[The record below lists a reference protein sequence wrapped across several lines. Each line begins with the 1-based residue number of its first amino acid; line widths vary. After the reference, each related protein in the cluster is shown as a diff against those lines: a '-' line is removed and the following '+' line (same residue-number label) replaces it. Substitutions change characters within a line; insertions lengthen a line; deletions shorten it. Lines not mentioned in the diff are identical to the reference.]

1 MPCCKTTADNS
12 TLVMLTQLHI
22 SNYALIDELSVSFES
37 GFNVITGET
46 GAGKSILLGALGF
59 ALGDRADTNV
69 LFDKDKKCVVE
80 AQFTLTNES
89 LKPLFEENDL
99 DFESECIFRRELN
112 PQKKSRA
119 FINDT
124 PVALQ
129 AMKEIGGR
137 LVDIHS
143 QHDSLLLTDAD
154 FQLRLLDDIAQN
166 GAALAEYQ
174 TEYGKYNTLKRR
186 LHELKEMASRNTAEN
201 DYLRFQLDELD
212 KAQLKEGEYAD
223 LEQTLNVMENAEE
236 IKTLLVTANGLM
248 EDAET
253 AILGQVN
260 ELSSTLSRLKHLLP
274 DMEGLQE
281 RVDSIKV
288 EMKDIAYDLR
298 RKEDDTQ
305 FDETQLQSLQE
316 RYDLLS
322 RLMMKHR
329 VGSFDEL
336 ITLRDSLK
344 ERVNAFENIDEAIAK
359 AEQELK
365 ESEKRLSEL
374 AKALHDKRC
383 QAAMAFSE
391 KVTALVQQLAM
402 PYAQFHVA
410 VELQS
415 SFGSKG
421 SDEIGFL
428 FSANKGVA
436 VDDLRRVAS
445 GGELSR
451 LMLSIKSAV
460 SSYNYIPTLIFDEI
474 DTGVSGEVAAKI
486 GSIMRQMG
494 LSLQLISITHLPQ
507 VASQA
512 EHHYFI
518 YKDNEGA
525 RTQSHIRMLDAKERV
540 TEIAKM
546 LSNDKVTPEA
556 LRAAE
561 VLLK

>member
-1 MPCCKTTADNS
+1 
-12 TLVMLTQLHI
+12 MLKQLHI
-22 SNYALIDELSVSFES
+22 RNYALIDELNVSFES

-69 LFDKDKKCVVE
+69 LYDKDKKCVVE
-80 AQFTLTNES
+80 AQFELKNNTLQA
-89 LKPLFEENDL
+89 LFEENDL
-99 DFESECIFRRELN
+99 DFETDCIFRRELS

-129 AMKEIGGR
+129 AMKEIGSQ

-166 GAALAEYQ
+166 NSLLTDYQAEY
-174 TEYGKYNTLKRR
+174 GNYNQLKRS
-186 LHELKEMASRNTAEN
+186 LGDLKEMATKNTAEN
-201 DYLRFQLDELD
+201 DYLKFQLDELD
-212 KAQLKEGEYAD
+212 KADLKEGEYAEI
-223 LEQTLNVMENAEE
+223 EQTLNVMENSEE

-248 EDAET
+248 EDSET

-274 DMEGLQE
+274 DTESLFE
-281 RVDSIKV
+281 RIENLKV
-288 EMKDIAYDLR
+288 ELKDIAYDLR
-298 RKEDDTQ
+298 HKEDETQ
-305 FDETQLQSLQE
+305 FDEEQLQNLQE

-329 VGSFDEL
+329 VNEFGEL
-336 ITLRDSLK
+336 IALRDSLK
-344 ERVNAFENIDEAIAK
+344 EKVNAFENIDEAIAQ
-359 AEQELK
+359 AEKQLK
-365 ESEKRLSEL
+365 TSEKQLSSL
-374 AKALHDKRC
+374 AKNLHEKRC
-383 QAAMAFSE
+383 QAAVAFGE
-391 KVTALVQQLAM
+391 KVAQLVRQLAM
-402 PYAQFHVA
+402 PFAQFQVS
-410 VELQS
+410 VESQETY
-415 SFGSKG
+415 GSKG
-421 SDEIGFL
+421 SDEIRFL

-436 VDDLRRVAS
+436 PDDIRRVAS

-460 SSYNYIPTLIFDEI
+460 SDYNYIPTLIFDEI

-486 GSIMRQMG
+486 GGIMRQMG
-494 LSLQLISITHLPQ
+494 HSLQLISITHLPQ

-512 EHHYFI
+512 LHHYFI
-518 YKDNEGA
+518 YKDNKGE
-525 RTQSHIRMLDAKERV
+525 RTQSHIRLLNSSER
-540 TEIAKM
+540 TNEIAKM
-546 LSNDKVTPEA
+546 LSNDTITPEA

-561 VLLK
+561 VLLGK

>member
-1 MPCCKTTADNS
+1 
-12 TLVMLTQLHI
+12 MLKQLHI
-22 SNYALIDELSVSFES
+22 SNYALIDKLNVSFES

-69 LFDKDKKCVVE
+69 LYDKDKKCVVE
-80 AQFTLTNES
+80 AQFELKDNTLQA
-89 LKPLFEENDL
+89 LFEENDL
-99 DFESECIFRRELN
+99 DFETDCIFRRELS

-129 AMKEIGGR
+129 AMKEIGNQ

-166 GAALAEYQ
+166 NSLLIDYQAEY
-174 TEYGKYNTLKRR
+174 GNYNQLKRS
-186 LHELKEMASRNTAEN
+186 LSDLKELATKNTAEN
-201 DYLRFQLDELD
+201 DYLKFQLNELD
-212 KAQLKEGEYAD
+212 KADLKEGEYTEI
-223 LEQTLNVMENAEE
+223 EQTLSVMENSEE
-236 IKTLLVTANGLM
+236 IKTLLVTANCLM
-248 EDAET
+248 EDSET

-274 DMEGLQE
+274 DAESLFE
-281 RVDSIKV
+281 RIENLKV
-288 EMKDIAYDLR
+288 ELKDIAYDLR
-298 RKEDDTQ
+298 HKEDETQ
-305 FDETQLQSLQE
+305 FDEEQLQNLQE

-329 VGSFDEL
+329 LNEFGEL
-336 ITLRDSLK
+336 IALRDSLK
-344 ERVNAFENIDEAIAK
+344 EKVNAFENIDEAIAQ
-359 AEQELK
+359 AEKHLK
-365 ESEKRLSEL
+365 TSEKQLSSL
-374 AKALHDKRC
+374 AKNLHVKRC
-383 QAAMAFSE
+383 QAAVAFGE
-391 KVTALVQQLAM
+391 KVAQLVRQLAM
-402 PYAQFHVA
+402 PFAQFQVS
-410 VELQS
+410 VESQETY
-415 SFGSKG
+415 GSKG
-421 SDEIGFL
+421 SDEIRFL

-436 VDDLRRVAS
+436 PDDIRRVAS

-460 SSYNYIPTLIFDEI
+460 SDYNYIPTLIFDEI

-486 GSIMRQMG
+486 GGIMRQMG
-494 LSLQLISITHLPQ
+494 HSLQLISITHLPQ

-512 EHHYFI
+512 LHHYFI
-518 YKDNEGA
+518 YKDNKGE
-525 RTQSHIRMLDAKERV
+525 RTQSHIRLLNSSER
-540 TEIAKM
+540 TNEIAKM
-546 LSNDKVTPEA
+546 LSNDTITPEA

-561 VLLK
+561 VLLGK

>member
-1 MPCCKTTADNS
+1 
-12 TLVMLTQLHI
+12 MLKQLHI
-22 SNYALIDELSVSFES
+22 SNYALIDELNVSFEN

-80 AQFTLTNES
+80 AQFELDDEN
-89 LKPLFEENDL
+89 LRPLFEENDL
-99 DFESECIFRRELN
+99 DYESECIFRRELN

-129 AMKEIGGR
+129 AMKEIGSQ

-166 GAALAEYQ
+166 GDILAEYQ
-174 TEYGKYNTLKRR
+174 TEYGTYNALKRK
-186 LHELKEMASRNTAEN
+186 LYELKEIATKNTAEN
-201 DYLRFQLDELD
+201 DYLKFQLDELD

-223 LEQTLNVMENAEE
+223 IEQTLSVMENSEE
-236 IKTLLVTANGLM
+236 IKILLVTANGLLDNS
-248 EDAET
+248 EN
-253 AILGQVN
+253 AIMGQVN

-274 DMEGLQE
+274 DTESLYE
-281 RVDSIKV
+281 RIDNLKV
-288 EMKDIAYDLR
+288 ELKDIAYDLR
-298 RKEDDTQ
+298 RKEDETQ
-305 FDETQLQSLQE
+305 FDEEQLQSLQE

-329 VGSFDEL
+329 LNSFEEL
-336 ITLRDSLK
+336 INLRDGLK
-344 ERVNAFENIDEAIAK
+344 EKVNAFENIDEAIAK
-359 AEQELK
+359 TEKDLK
-365 ESEKRLSEL
+365 NSEKQLSSF
-374 AKALHDKRC
+374 AKALHDKRS
-383 QAAMAFSE
+383 QAAKAFGE
-391 KVTALVQQLAM
+391 KVTTLVQQLAM
-402 PYAQFHVA
+402 PYAQFQVG
-410 VELQS
+410 VESQNN
-415 SFGSKG
+415 FGCKG
-421 SDEIGFL
+421 CDEIRFL

-486 GSIMRQMG
+486 GGIMRQMG
-494 LSLQLISITHLPQ
+494 SALQLISITHPPQ

-518 YKDNEGA
+518 YKDNKGS
-525 RTQSHIRMLDAKERV
+525 RTQSHICVLSPEERV

>member
-1 MPCCKTTADNS
+1 
-12 TLVMLTQLHI
+12 MLKQLHI
-22 SNYALIDELSVSFES
+22 SNYALIDELNVSFER

-46 GAGKSILLGALGF
+46 GAGKSILLDALGF

-69 LFDKDKKCVVE
+69 LYDKDKKCVVE
-80 AQFTLTNES
+80 ALFELDDEN

-99 DFESECIFRRELN
+99 DYGTECLFRRELN

-119 FINDT
+119 FVNDT

-129 AMKEIGGR
+129 TMKEIGSL

-143 QHDSLLLTDAD
+143 QHDSLLLTDAN

-166 GAALAEYQ
+166 GSALTDYQ
-174 TEYGKYNTLKRR
+174 TEYRNYNSLMRR
-186 LHELKEMASRNTAEN
+186 LNDLKEMEMKNTAES
-201 DYLRFQLDELD
+201 DYLKFQLDELD
-212 KAQLKEGEYAD
+212 KADLKEGEYSEI
-223 LEQTLNVMENAEE
+223 EQTLSVMENAEE

-248 EDAET
+248 EDSDT
-253 AILGQVN
+253 SILGQFN

-274 DMEGLQE
+274 DTENLQE
-281 RVDSIKV
+281 RVDNLKV
-288 EMKDIAYDLR
+288 ELKDIAYDLHH
-298 RKEDDTQ
+298 KEDGTQ
-305 FDETQLQSLQE
+305 FDESQLQNLQE

-329 VGSFDEL
+329 INDFEEL

-344 ERVNAFENIDEAIAK
+344 AKVNAFENIDETIAQTEK
-359 AEQELK
+359 AVHN
-365 ESEKRLSEL
+365 SEKRLSSL
-374 AKALHDKRC
+374 AKTLHDKRC
-383 QAAMAFSE
+383 QAAQTFSE
-391 KVTALVQQLAM
+391 SVEVLAQQLAM
-402 PYAQFHVA
+402 PFAKFQVC
-410 VELQS
+410 VENQNG
-415 SFGSKG
+415 FGNKG
-421 SDEIGFL
+421 CDEIRFL
-428 FSANKGVA
+428 FSANKGIA
-436 VDDLRRVAS
+436 PNDLRHIAS

-486 GSIMRQMG
+486 GGIMQQMG
-494 LSLQLISITHLPQ
+494 HSLQLISITHLPQ

-518 YKDNEGA
+518 YKDNEGS
-525 RTQSHIRMLDAKERV
+525 RTQSHIRALNAEERV
-540 TEIAKM
+540 GEIAKM

-561 VLLK
+561 VLMK

>member
-1 MPCCKTTADNS
+1 
-12 TLVMLTQLHI
+12 MLKQLHI
-22 SNYALIDELSVSFES
+22 SNYALIDELDVSFENR
-37 GFNVITGET
+37 FNVITGET

-59 ALGDRADTNV
+59 ALGDRADTNI
-69 LFDKDKKCVVE
+69 LYDKDKKCVVE
-80 AQFTLTNES
+80 ATFSMTNET

-99 DFESECIFRRELN
+99 DFETECIFRRELN

-129 AMKEIGGR
+129 TMKGIGSQ

-143 QHDSLLLTDAD
+143 QHDSLLLTDGD
-154 FQLRLLDDIAQN
+154 FQLRMLDDIAQN
-166 GAALAEYQ
+166 GEALKEYQ
-174 TEYGKYNTLKRR
+174 EAYRNYNTIKRK
-186 LHELKEMASRNTAEN
+186 LNELKEVATKNTAEN
-201 DYLRFQLDELD
+201 DYLKFQLDELD
-212 KAQLKEGEYAD
+212 KANLKEGEYAEI
-223 LEQTLNVMENAEE
+223 EQTLNLLENAEE

-248 EDAET
+248 EDSET

-274 DMEGLQE
+274 DT
-281 RVDSIKV
+281 DSISGRIESLKV
-288 EMKDIAYDLR
+288 ELKDIAYDLR

-305 FDETQLQSLQE
+305 FDEGQLQSFQE

-322 RLMMKHR
+322 RLMMKHH
-329 VGSFDEL
+329 FNDFEEL

-344 ERVNAFENIDEAIAK
+344 EKVNAFENIDEAIAK
-359 AEQELK
+359 AEKELK
-365 ESEKRLSEL
+365 ASEKQLSNL
-374 AKALHDKRC
+374 ARTLHNKRC
-383 QAAMAFSE
+383 QAATIFSE
-391 KVTALVQQLAM
+391 KVTTLVRQLAM
-402 PYAQFHVA
+402 PFAQFQVS
-410 VELQS
+410 VESQEG
-415 SFGSKG
+415 FGSKG
-421 SDEIGFL
+421 SDEIRFL
-428 FSANKGVA
+428 FSANKGIA
-436 VDDLRRVAS
+436 PDDLRRVAS

-486 GSIMRQMG
+486 GTIMRQMG
-494 LSLQLISITHLPQ
+494 QSLQLISITHLPQ
-507 VASQA
+507 VASHA

-518 YKDNEGA
+518 YKDNEGS
-525 RTQSHIRMLDAKERV
+525 RSQSHIRLLDTEERV

-561 VLLK
+561 VLMK

>member
-1 MPCCKTTADNS
+1 
-12 TLVMLTQLHI
+12 MLQQLHI

-69 LFDKDKKCVVE
+69 LYDKDKKCVVE
-80 AQFTLTNES
+80 AQFALNDES
-89 LKPLFEENDL
+89 LRPLFEANDL
-99 DFESECIFRRELN
+99 DFETDCLFRRELN

-129 AMKEIGGR
+129 TMKEIGSQ

-154 FQLRLLDDIAQN
+154 FQLKLLDEIAQN
-166 GAALAEYQ
+166 SETLSEYQ
-174 TEYGKYNTLKRR
+174 TEYGHYNALKHK
-186 LHELKEMASRNTAEN
+186 LNELKEIATKNTAEN
-201 DYLRFQLDELD
+201 DYLKFQLDELD
-212 KAQLKEGEYAD
+212 KADLKEGEYAD
-223 LEQTLNVMENAEE
+223 IEQTLSVMENAEE
-236 IKTLLVTANGLM
+236 IKTLLVTANGLL
-248 EDAET
+248 DASEN

-260 ELSSTLSRLKHLLP
+260 ALSSALSRLKHLLP
-274 DMEGLQE
+274 DTENLQDRIE
-281 RVDSIKV
+281 NLKV
-288 EMKDIAYDLR
+288 ELKDIAYDLR

-305 FDETQLQSLQE
+305 FDEGQLQSLQE

-329 VGSFDEL
+329 VNGFEEL
-336 ITLRDSLK
+336 IALRDSLK
-344 ERVNAFENIDEAIAK
+344 KKVNAFENIDGAIAQ
-359 AEQELK
+359 AEKELK
-365 ESEKRLSEL
+365 ESEKRLSSL
-374 AKALHDKRC
+374 AKTLHDKRC
-383 QAAMAFSE
+383 QAAKAFGE
-391 KVTALVQQLAM
+391 KVTELVRQLAM
-402 PYAQFHVA
+402 PFAQFQVS
-410 VELQS
+410 VECQD

-421 SDEIGFL
+421 SDEIRFL
-428 FSANKGVA
+428 FSANKGIA

-486 GSIMRQMG
+486 GGIMRQMG
-494 LSLQLISITHLPQ
+494 RSLQLISITHLPQ

-518 YKDNEGA
+518 YKDNEGL
-525 RTQSHIRMLDAKERV
+525 RTQSHIRVLDADERV
-540 TEIAKM
+540 NEIAKM
-546 LSNDKVTPEA
+546 LSNDQVTPEA
-556 LRAAE
+556 IKAAE
-561 VLLK
+561 VLLKR

>member
-1 MPCCKTTADNS
+1 
-12 TLVMLTQLHI
+12 MLKQLHI
-22 SNYALIDELSVSFES
+22 RNYALIDELNVSFES

-69 LFDKDKKCVVE
+69 LYDKDKKCVVE
-80 AQFTLTNES
+80 AQFELKDNTLQS
-89 LKPLFEENDL
+89 FFEENDL
-99 DFESECIFRRELN
+99 DFETDCIFRRELS

-129 AMKEIGGR
+129 AMKEIGSQ

-166 GAALAEYQ
+166 NSLLTDYQAEY
-174 TEYGKYNTLKRR
+174 GNYNQLKRS
-186 LHELKEMASRNTAEN
+186 LNDLKEMATKNTAEN
-201 DYLRFQLDELD
+201 DYLKFQLDELD
-212 KAQLKEGEYAD
+212 KADLKEGEYAEI
-223 LEQTLNVMENAEE
+223 EQTLSVMENSEE

-248 EDAET
+248 EDSET

-274 DMEGLQE
+274 DAETLFE
-281 RVDSIKV
+281 RIENLKV
-288 EMKDIAYDLR
+288 ELKDIAYDLR
-298 RKEDDTQ
+298 HKEDETQ
-305 FDETQLQSLQE
+305 FDEEQLQNLQE

-329 VGSFDEL
+329 LNEFEEL
-336 ITLRDSLK
+336 IALRDSLK
-344 ERVNAFENIDEAIAK
+344 EKVNAFENIDEAIAQTEK
-359 AEQELK
+359 QLK
-365 ESEKRLSEL
+365 TSEKQLSSL
-374 AKALHDKRC
+374 AKNLHEKRC
-383 QAAMAFSE
+383 QAAVAFGE
-391 KVTALVQQLAM
+391 KVAQLVRQLAM
-402 PYAQFHVA
+402 PFAQFQVS
-410 VELQS
+410 VESQET
-415 SFGSKG
+415 FGSKG
-421 SDEIGFL
+421 SDEIRFL

-436 VDDLRRVAS
+436 PDDIRRVAS

-460 SSYNYIPTLIFDEI
+460 SDYNYIPTLIFDEI

-486 GSIMRQMG
+486 GGIMRQMG
-494 LSLQLISITHLPQ
+494 HSLQLISITHLPQ

-512 EHHYFI
+512 LHHYFI
-518 YKDNEGA
+518 YKDNKGE
-525 RTQSHIRMLDAKERV
+525 RTQSHIRLLNSSER
-540 TEIAKM
+540 TNEIAKM
-546 LSNDKVTPEA
+546 LSNDTITPEA

-561 VLLK
+561 VLLGK

>member
-1 MPCCKTTADNS
+1 
-12 TLVMLTQLHI
+12 MLKQLHI
-22 SNYALIDELSVSFES
+22 RNYALIDELNVRLET

-59 ALGDRADTNV
+59 ALGDRADTGV
-69 LFDKDKKCVVE
+69 LYDPDKKCVVE
-80 AQFTLTNES
+80 AHFALTDET

-99 DFESECIFRRELN
+99 DFETDCIFRRELS

-129 AMKEIGGR
+129 TMKEIGNQ

-166 GAALAEYQ
+166 DELLAEYQ
-174 TEYGKYNTLKRR
+174 KEYTYYSTLKRR
-186 LHELKEMASRNTAEN
+186 LNELREMATKNTAEN
-201 DYLRFQLDELD
+201 DYLKFQLDELD
-212 KAQLKEGEYAD
+212 KADLKEGEYAD
-223 LEQTLNVMENAEE
+223 IEQTLSVMENAEE

-248 EDAET
+248 EDSET
-253 AILGQVN
+253 AILGQFN

-274 DMEGLQE
+274 DTESLQE
-281 RVDSIKV
+281 RIENLRV
-288 EMKDIAYDLR
+288 ELKDIAYDLR
-298 RKEDDTQ
+298 RHEDSTQ
-305 FDETQLQSLQE
+305 FDEGQLQSLQE

-329 VGSFDEL
+329 VKEFDDL
-336 ITLRDSLK
+336 IAMRDSLK
-344 ERVNAFENIDEAIAK
+344 EKVNAFENIDEAITQ
-359 AEQELK
+359 AENALK
-365 ESEKRLSEL
+365 ESEKQLTKL
-374 AKALHDKRC
+374 AKSLHDQRS
-383 QAAMAFSE
+383 QAATAFGE
-391 KVTALVQQLAM
+391 KVETLVRQLAM
-402 PYAQFHVA
+402 PFAQFKA
-410 VELQS
+410 DVEQQDT
-415 SFGSKG
+415 FGSKG
-421 SDEIGFL
+421 SDAIRFL
-428 FSANKGVA
+428 FSANKGIA

-486 GSIMRQMG
+486 GAIMRQMG
-494 LSLQLISITHLPQ
+494 QSLQLISITHLPQ

-512 EHHYFI
+512 EHHYYI
-518 YKDNEGA
+518 YKDNEGE
-525 RTQSHIRMLDAKERV
+525 RTQSHIRVLDADERV
-540 TEIAKM
+540 SEIAKM

-561 VLLK
+561 VLLKN

>member
-1 MPCCKTTADNS
+1 
-12 TLVMLTQLHI
+12 MLKQLHI
-22 SNYALIDELSVSFES
+22 SNYALIDELSVGFET

-59 ALGDRADTNV
+59 ALGDRADTGV
-69 LFDKDKKCVVE
+69 LYDKDKKCVVE
-80 AQFTLTNES
+80 AQFELEDEN
-89 LKPLFEENDL
+89 LKPLFEESDL
-99 DFESECIFRRELN
+99 DFETECIFRRELN

-129 AMKEIGGR
+129 TMKEIGNQ

-154 FQLRLLDDIAQN
+154 FQLKLLDEIAQN
-166 GAALAEYQ
+166 GELLSEYQ
-174 TEYGKYNTLKRR
+174 TEYSHYNALKRK
-186 LHELKEMASRNTAEN
+186 LNELKEMATKNTAEN
-201 DYLRFQLDELD
+201 DYLKFQLDELD
-212 KAQLKEGEYAD
+212 KADLKEGEYAD
-223 LEQTLNVMENAEE
+223 IEQTLSVMENAEE
-236 IKTLLVTANGLM
+236 IKTLLVTANRLM
-248 EDAET
+248 DDSEN

-260 ELSSTLSRLKHLLP
+260 ALTSTLQRMKHLLP
-274 DMEGLQE
+274 DTEELAE
-281 RVDSIKV
+281 RVENLKV
-288 EMKDIAYDLR
+288 ELKDIAYDLR
-298 RKEDDTQ
+298 RKEDETQ
-305 FDETQLQSLQE
+305 FDEGQLQSLQE

-329 VGSFDEL
+329 VGSFEEL

-344 ERVNAFENIDEAIAK
+344 EKVNAFENIDEAIAQ
-359 AEQELK
+359 AEKELK
-365 ESEKRLSEL
+365 ANEKQLSSL

-383 QAAMAFSE
+383 QAAVAFGE
-391 KVTALVQQLAM
+391 KVMVLVRQLAM
-402 PYAQFHVA
+402 PFAQFQVS
-410 VELQS
+410 VESQE

-421 SDEIGFL
+421 SDEIRFL
-428 FSANKGVA
+428 FSANKGIDP
-436 VDDLRRVAS
+436 DDIRRVAS

-486 GSIMRQMG
+486 GGIMRQMG
-494 LSLQLISITHLPQ
+494 NALQLISITHLPQ

-518 YKDNEGA
+518 YKDNEGE
-525 RTQSHIRMLDAKERV
+525 RTQSHIRLLDSKERIK
-540 TEIAKM
+540 EIAKM
-546 LSNDKVTPEA
+546 LSNDQVTPEA
-556 LRAAE
+556 IKAAE